1 MSTFEKKHWMST
13 VIHHIAIHELQ
24 KEADESGAQVVL
36 SQQCLPVDERAQA
49 LSDQLHDTFVRKE
62 DTLQG
67 YLSPPEDALFPGYF
81 QILVDSG
88 MTEAAFLSFSTETM
102 NALQLTLQ
110 GVLGAKGGYL
120 VYLDY
125 TEELTNQRVLGIFLV
140 RDTEGLVFARQE
152 EAEAFALNTVTYL
165 NTEKLAMACRILV
178 DKFRAGEGRCVELI
192 KHAKS
197 QKAISEYFIQWIGL
211 ERPESSRD
219 LTHSFLEMVNE
230 LPMPVDEETGEAMEE
245 KRFHEQV
252 LQFANSSP
260 QKVINI
266 EAFEQEF
273 YKNENPAQ
281 QYLQDHEVEMDKEFR
296 FDKKTLNQFYNH
308 KVSAGKIYLYF
319 NSGHLKDG
327 EITVEGNRV
336 IINSEA
342 LSGQILDLGKH

>member
-1 MSTFEKKHWMST
+1 MST

-24 KEADESGAQVVL
+24 KEADESGAKVFL
-36 SQQCLPVDERAQA
+36 SQYCLPVEERAQA
-49 LSDQLHDTFVRKE
+49 LSDKLHDTFVRKE

-67 YLSPPEDALFPGYF
+67 YLSSPEDALFPGYF
-81 QILVDSG
+81 QVFVDSG
-88 MTEAAFLSFSTETM
+88 MTEEAFLSFSRETM

-120 VYLDY
+120 VYIDY
-125 TEELTNQRVLGIFLV
+125 TEELTNQRVMGIFLV
-140 RDTEGLVFARQE
+140 RDTEGVVFSKKE

-165 NTEKLAMACRILV
+165 NTEKLAMACRILIG
-178 DKFRAGEGRCVELI
+178 KFQADEGRCVELI

-219 LTHSFLEMVNE
+219 LTNTFLEMVNE
-230 LPMPVDEETGEAMEE
+230 LPMPVDEETGEAMPQQQ
-245 KRFHEQV
+245 FHEKV

-266 EAFEQEF
+266 EEFEHEF

-281 QYLQDHEVEMDKEFR
+281 QYLQDHQVEMDKEFR

-308 KVSAGKIYLYF
+308 KVNADKIYVYF

-327 EITVEGNRV
+327 AIVVEGNRV
-336 IINSEA
+336 IITSEELA
-342 LSGQILDLGKH
+342 DQILDLGNR

>member
-1 MSTFEKKHWMST
+1 MST

-24 KEADESGAQVVL
+24 KEADESGAKVFM
-36 SQQCLPVDERAQA
+36 SQYCLPVEERAQA
-49 LSDQLHDTFVRKE
+49 LSDKLHDTFVRKA
-62 DTLQG
+62 DTIQG
-67 YLSPPEDALFPGYF
+67 YLSSPEDALFPGYF
-81 QILVDSG
+81 QVFVDGG
-88 MTEAAFLSFSTETM
+88 MTEEAFLSFSRETM

-120 VYLDY
+120 VYIDY
-125 TEELTNQRVLGIFLV
+125 TEELTNQRVMGIFLV
-140 RDTEGLVFARQE
+140 RDTEGVVFSKKE

-178 DKFRAGEGRCVELI
+178 GKFQAGEGRCVELI

-219 LTHSFLEMVNE
+219 LTNTFLEMVNE
-230 LPMPVDEETGEAMEE
+230 LPMPVDEETGEAMPQQQ
-245 KRFHEQV
+245 FHEKV

-266 EAFEQEF
+266 EEFEQEF
-273 YKNENPAQ
+273 YRNENPAQ
-281 QYLQDHEVEMDKEFR
+281 QYLQDHQVEMDKEFR

-308 KVSAGKIYLYF
+308 KINADKIYLYF

-327 EITVEGNRV
+327 AIVVEGNRV
-336 IINSEA
+336 IINSEELA
-342 LSGQILDLGKH
+342 DQILDLGNR